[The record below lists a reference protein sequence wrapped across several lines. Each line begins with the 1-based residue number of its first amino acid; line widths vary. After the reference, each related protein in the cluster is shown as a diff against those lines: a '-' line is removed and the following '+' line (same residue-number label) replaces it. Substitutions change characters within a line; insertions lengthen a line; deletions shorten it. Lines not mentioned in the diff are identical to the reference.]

1 LSNQAVKV
9 DEAGQRDTKVLLA
22 DVIDSFIVDLDSG
35 MNITVQKLMR
45 RRTMNEQSECSR
57 VVCVV
62 RMEL

>member
-22 DVIDSFIVDLDSG
+22 DVVDSFVVDLG
-35 MNITVQKLMR
+35 NEVNITIWKLMG